1 MFTRGGWAGVL
12 AGAALLGPAVAGER
26 PTTDITPEGV
36 AALVRRAKPDGP
48 EAWMR
53 IPWAGSLAQARAAG
67 RKEGCPVF
75 LFALRGELAGN
86 RC

>member
-1 MFTRGGWAGVL
+1 MLTRGGWVGVF
-12 AGAALLGPAVAGER
+12 AGAALLSPAGAGER
-26 PTTDITPEGV
+26 SAGDITPERV
-36 AALVRRAKPDGP
+36 AALVRRAKPDGQEP
-48 EAWMR
+48 WMR
-53 IPWAGSLAQARAAG
+53 IPWAGSLSQARAAG